1 MCKKET
7 KKKEEIEQMKSFLV
21 LFYFIEFVSHVVSCL
36 NVGVVI
42 DVVIAVAVALAVIFV
57 YFSLAFPR

>member
-42 DVVIAVAVALAVIFV
+42 DVVIAGALAVIVV

>member
-42 DVVIAVAVALAVIFV
+42 DVVIAAALAVIVV

>member
-1 MCKKET
+1 
-7 KKKEEIEQMKSFLV
+7 MKSFLV
-21 LFYFIEFVSHVVSCL
+21 LFYFIEFVSREFHVVSCL

-42 DVVIAVAVALAVIFV
+42 DVVIAGALAVIVV

>member
-42 DVVIAVAVALAVIFV
+42 AVVIAGALAVIVV
-57 YFSLAFPR
+57 YFSLAFPQ